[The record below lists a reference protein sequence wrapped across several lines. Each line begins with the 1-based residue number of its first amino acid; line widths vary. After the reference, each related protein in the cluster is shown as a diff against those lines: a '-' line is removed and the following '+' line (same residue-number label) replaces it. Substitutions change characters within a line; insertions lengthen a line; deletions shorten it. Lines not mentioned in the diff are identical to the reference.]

1 MREACLRKHQTD
13 ERRDIEMREGKKRWK
28 VTFQECHSSD
38 FNTNS
43 AAFQLIFCCAASN
56 VQLAQYKTCLES
68 FGLHIRFGFA
78 SPAEF

>member
-1 MREACLRKHQTD
+1 
-13 ERRDIEMREGKKRWK
+13 MREGKKRWK

-68 FGLHIRFGFA
+68 FGLHILFGFA